1 MKLKKG
7 HVQVNL
13 SECHGDVN
21 RMIKKFMKKVKN
33 EKIIEDF
40 RRKDFFEKP
49 SITDARKRKRRK
61 KVMQKLN
68 AQRLAADKTKGR

>member
-1 MKLKKG
+1 MKKG
-7 HVQVNL
+7 HVQVSL
-13 SECHGDVN
+13 AECRGDTN

-49 SITDARKRKRRK
+49 SIENARKRKRRK

-68 AQRLAADKTKGR
+68 MQRLASENKGRQ

>member
-1 MKLKKG
+1 MKKG

-13 SECHGDVN
+13 SECYGDMN

-49 SITDARKRKRRK
+49 SVVNARKRKRRK
-61 KVMQKLN
+61 KVLQKLN
-68 AQRLAADKTKGR
+68 MQRSTLETKTERK

>member
-1 MKLKKG
+1 MKKG
-7 HVQVNL
+7 HVQVSL
-13 SECHGDVN
+13 AEYHGDTN

-33 EKIIEDF
+33 EKIIEDY

-49 SITDARKRKRRK
+49 SITNARKRKRRK

-68 AQRLAADKTKGR
+68 MQRLALDNRTEKK

>member
-13 SECHGDVN
+13 SECHGDTN

>member
-1 MKLKKG
+1 MKKG
-7 HVQVNL
+7 HVQVSL
-13 SECHGDVN
+13 AECHGDTN

-33 EKIIEDF
+33 EKIIEDY

-49 SITDARKRKRRK
+49 SITNARKRKRRK

-68 AQRLAADKTKGR
+68 MQRLALENRTEKK

>member
-1 MKLKKG
+1 MKKANVEVTLA
-7 HVQVNL
+7 
-13 SECHGDVN
+13 ECNGDVN

-40 RRKDFFEKP
+40 RRKDFYEKP
-49 SITDARKRKRRK
+49 SIENARKRKRRK

-68 AQRLAADKTKGR
+68 MQRLAADNNKGR